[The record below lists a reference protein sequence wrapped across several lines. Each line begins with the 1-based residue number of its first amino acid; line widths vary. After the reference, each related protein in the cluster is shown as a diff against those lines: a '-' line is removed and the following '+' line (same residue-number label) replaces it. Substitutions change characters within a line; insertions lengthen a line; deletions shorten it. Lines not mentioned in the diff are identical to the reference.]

1 MRQHSTNGS
10 TSSTILVVEDDPD
23 TRQML
28 AELLGF
34 EGYSVVEAETGADAL
49 RKIVQQRVD
58 AVLLDLRLPDID
70 GYTVCQRI
78 RAGDQ
83 QSVPILIVS
92 AEREPTSMA
101 KARAAGADD
110 YLAKPFAPDV
120 LFDRLRT
127 LLQYQAS

>member
-1 MRQHSTNGS
+1 MRRHSTNGS
-10 TSSTILVVEDDPD
+10 TSSPILVVEDDPD
-23 TRQML
+23 TREML
-28 AELLGF
+28 VELLEF

-49 RKIVQQRVD
+49 QEIARQTVS

-83 QSVPILIVS
+83 KSVPILIVS
-92 AEREPTSMA
+92 AEREPTSVA
-101 KARAAGADD
+101 KARSAGADD

-120 LFDRLRT
+120 LFNRLRV
-127 LLQYQAS
+127 LLQQQAS